1 MKQQGGRR
9 VPAGILKTLRRGA
22 DEIKAEVDKDNE
34 VGFPILNAII
44 LCFIALVLYLIWEKL
59 NERIEPTKKQGVGF
73 GGATSSASSS
83 PTIFSSSGP
92 GYLFGGSKGKDY

>member
-9 VPAGILKTLRRGA
+9 VPAGILQTLRRGA

-59 NERIEPTKKQGVGF
+59 NERIEPAKKHGVGF
-73 GGATSSASSS
+73 GATSSASSS

-92 GYLFGGSKGKDY
+92 GYLFGGGKGKDY